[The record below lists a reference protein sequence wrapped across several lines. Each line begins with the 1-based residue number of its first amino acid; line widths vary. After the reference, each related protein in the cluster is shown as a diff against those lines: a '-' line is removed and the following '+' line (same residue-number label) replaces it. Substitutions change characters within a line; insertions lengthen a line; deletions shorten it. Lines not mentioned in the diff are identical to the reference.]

1 MKTKVASVV
10 AGIVNGGILSISLL
24 IVHSSVLGS
33 GNVNIVFYSK
43 TFLLLFGSCS
53 AGLTRLLSVP

>member
-10 AGIVNGGILSISLL
+10 AGIVNGGILSISPL

-43 TFLLLFGSCS
+43 TFIKF
-53 AGLTRLLSVP
+53 

>member
-10 AGIVNGGILSISLL
+10 AGIVNGGILSISPL

-33 GNVNIVFYSK
+33 GNVK
-43 TFLLLFGSCS
+43 LLVSSQC
-53 AGLTRLLSVP
+53 PP